1 MYQQYFHTTQNHRP
15 PYIQY
20 QHCKDMN
27 EAYAATRIPTSP
39 NLAYQPVAPS
49 RESVDI
55 ATTTNVAYGGNDI
68 NSSANPTFIPLQ
80 STSDNTS
87 YGMYDYARP

>member
-1 MYQQYFHTTQNHRP
+1 
-15 PYIQY
+15 
-20 QHCKDMN
+20 MN

-87 YGMYDYARP
+87 YGMYDYARPWILQSVKI